1 MTSFLGENARKYFD
15 IRLKKVT
22 NRIDKEGKMR
32 FDLAEGVLKPDANFS
47 YSALPDRNSVAL
59 KNAISNYLGILS
71 TNISIFAGADEVIE
85 IIPRIFLGEG
95 EKALVVIPVFDRHIY
110 ANIKVGGKVLTHALD
125 YINDFSLSLEEGEI
139 ISKKS
144 RQENVKL
151 IWLCSPNNPT
161 GKIVD
166 LNVIKKIAVEN
177 PNSLVIINE
186 VYQEFYSFDPTR
198 SSVSLLED
206 CKNILIIRSFS
217 KAFCL
222 AGYRIGYVVGS
233 AELIQSIEG
242 FRTLYNVSTPA
253 QDAAMDVLL
262 NRVEIIKGFTE
273 EINQERER
281 VTRSIAKLKNFQIIF
296 QSKTNFIFMRH
307 KTKNLFNELLAQ
319 NIVSADW
326 SMAPGIENLGFIR
339 ISLNTPPLND
349 SLIQVLRAVNE
360 SL

>member
-22 NRIDKEGKMR
+22 NRIDKEGRMR

-59 KNAISNYLGILS
+59 KNTISNYLGILS

>member
-15 IRLKKVT
+15 IRLKKAAPRV
-22 NRIDKEGKMR
+22 DKEGKMR
-32 FDLAEGVLKPDANFS
+32 FDLAEGVLKPDTNFS

-59 KNAISNYLGILS
+59 KNALSNYLGVS
-71 TNISIFAGADEVIE
+71 SKNISVFAGADEVIE

-95 EKALVVIPVFDRHIY
+95 EKALVVVPVFDRHIY
-110 ANIKVGGKVLTHALD
+110 TNMKVGGNVVTHALD
-125 YINDFSLSLEEGEI
+125 YMNDFDFSFEEEER

-161 GKIVD
+161 GKIID
-166 LNVIKKIAVEN
+166 LKVIKKIAAEN

-186 VYQEFYSFDPTR
+186 VYQEFYSFDHNH
-198 SSVSLLED
+198 SSVSLLGS

-222 AGYRIGYVVGS
+222 GGYRIGYVAGS
-233 AELIQSIEG
+233 TELIQSIEG

-253 QDAAMDVLL
+253 QGAATDVLF
-262 NRVEIIKGFTE
+262 NKMEIIKGFTE
-273 EINQERER
+273 EIDQERER
-281 VTRSIAKLKNFQIIF
+281 IMKGIAKLKNFQIIF

-326 SMAPGIENLGFIR
+326 NMASGIENLRFVR
-339 ISLNTPPLND
+339 ISLNTPSLND
-349 SLIQVLRAVNE
+349 SLIQILMAIDE
-360 SL
+360 GL